1 MRIAQNIANS
11 LGGAAYPAYSLINY
25 DKELKNSMEY
35 VFGNTVIINY
45 LLTKKEQLNNLIY
58 FFSLF
63 VQALK

>member
-35 VFGNTVIINY
+35 VFGNTVINY
-45 LLTKKEQLNNLIY
+45 FITKKDQFNNLIY